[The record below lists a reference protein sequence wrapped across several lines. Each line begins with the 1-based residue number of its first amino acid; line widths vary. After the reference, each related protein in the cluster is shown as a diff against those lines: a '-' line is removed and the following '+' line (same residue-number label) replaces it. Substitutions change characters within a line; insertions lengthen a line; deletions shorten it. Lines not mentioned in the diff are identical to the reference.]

1 MIEEQSIMG
10 LFDSVAGAM
19 MNKVMGDK
27 GPLAKLAMEL
37 FQQYGGL
44 PGILQTLKAGGLS
57 EQVDSWVGQGA
68 NMSVNAQQIGAAL
81 GSSVLAGIAA
91 KLNMTTEELSG
102 KIAEYLPD
110 VVNQL
115 TPNGVVENNPALI
128 MSRLMGMLKS

>member
-1 MIEEQSIMG
+1 MG

-44 PGILQTLKAGGLS
+44 PGILQTLKAGGL
-57 EQVDSWVGQGA
+57 EAQVDSWIGQGD
-68 NMSVNAQQIGAAL
+68 NLQVSAQQVGAAL
-81 GSSVLAGIAA
+81 GSSVLAGMAG
-91 KLNMTTEELSG
+91 KLNMTTDELSG

-110 VVNQL
+110 VINQL

-128 MSRLMGMLKS
+128 MSRLMGMLK

>member
-1 MIEEQSIMG
+1 MG

-44 PGILQTLKAGGLS
+44 PGILQTLKNGGLT
-57 EQVDSWVGQGA
+57 EQVDSWVGKGA
-68 NMSVNAQQIGAAL
+68 NLNVSAQQIGAAL
-81 GSSVLAGIAA
+81 GGSVLTGIAG
-91 KLNMTTEELSG
+91 KLNMTTDELTG
-102 KIAEYLPD
+102 KIAEHLPD

-128 MSRLMGMLKS
+128 MSRLMGMLK

>member
-1 MIEEQSIMG
+1 MG

-19 MNKVMGDK
+19 MNKVMGDT

-44 PGILQTLKAGGLS
+44 PGILQTLQNGGLAA
-57 EQVDSWVGQGA
+57 QVDSWVGTGA
-68 NMSVNAQQIGAAL
+68 NLNVNAQQIGTAL
-81 GSSVLAGIAA
+81 GSSVLAGIAG
-91 KLNMTTEELSG
+91 KLNMTTDELSG
-102 KIAEYLPD
+102 KIAEHLPE

-128 MSRLMGMLKS
+128 MSRLMGMLK

>member
-1 MIEEQSIMG
+1 MG

-44 PGILQTLKAGGLS
+44 PGILQTLKNGGLS
-57 EQVDSWVGQGA
+57 EQVDSWVGKGV

-81 GSSVLAGIAA
+81 GSSVLAGMAA

-102 KIAEYLPD
+102 KVAEYLPD

-128 MSRLMGMLKS
+128 MSRLMGMLK

>member
-1 MIEEQSIMG
+1 MG

-44 PGILQTLKAGGLS
+44 PGILQTLKNGGLS
-57 EQVDSWVGQGA
+57 EQVDSWVGKGA
-68 NMSVNAQQIGAAL
+68 NMSVNAQQIGSAL

-91 KLNMTTEELSG
+91 KLNMTTDELSD

-128 MSRLMGMLKS
+128 MSRLMGMLK

>member
-1 MIEEQSIMG
+1 MG

-44 PGILQTLKAGGLS
+44 PGILQTLKAGGL
-57 EQVDSWVGQGA
+57 EAQVDSWIGQGA
-68 NMSVNAQQIGAAL
+68 NLQVSAQQVGAAL
-81 GSSVLAGIAA
+81 GSSVLAGMAG
-91 KLNMTTEELSG
+91 KLNMTTDELSG

-110 VVNQL
+110 VINQL

-128 MSRLMGMLKS
+128 MSRLMGMLK

>member
-1 MIEEQSIMG
+1 MG

-44 PGILQTLKAGGLS
+44 PGILQTLKNGGLS
-57 EQVDSWVGQGA
+57 EQVDSWVCKGA
-68 NMSVNAQQIGAAL
+68 NMSVNAEQIGSAL

-91 KLNMTTEELSG
+91 KLNMTTDELSD

-128 MSRLMGMLKS
+128 MSRLMGMLK

>member
-1 MIEEQSIMG
+1 MG
-10 LFDSVAGAM
+10 LFDSIAGAM

-57 EQVDSWVGQGA
+57 EQVDSWVGKDV
-68 NMSVNAQQIGAAL
+68 NMSVNPQQIGAAL